1 MLPRLKDGNKSPQE
15 EKMARRYKEGL
26 LPFKIVA
33 ADQPLIARS
42 GPLLPYEMAKALKL
56 PRVYK

>member
-1 MLPRLKDGNKSPQE
+1 
-15 EKMARRYKEGL
+15 MARRYKEGL

-42 GPLLPYEMAKALKL
+42 GLLLPYEMAKALKL
-56 PRVYK
+56 PKVINQGITRAR